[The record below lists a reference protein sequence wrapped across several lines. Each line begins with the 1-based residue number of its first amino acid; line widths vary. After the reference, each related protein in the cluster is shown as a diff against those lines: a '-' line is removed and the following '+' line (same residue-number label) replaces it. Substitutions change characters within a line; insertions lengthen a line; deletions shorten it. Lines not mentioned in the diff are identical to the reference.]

1 MENIHQEVG
10 PRPRVRISSV
20 DGDLRVT
27 GRAGT
32 RLEAQAGSRGGLIVQ
47 SRGDVVEVTSRT
59 GCLVFLPE
67 DSQLEIG
74 RVSGDVRLA
83 DLAGRISVDRVGGDL
98 ALRKVGPTQVG
109 DVAGGLVARR
119 LAGELSVRHGGGD
132 ALLEHVRGPVDISDL
147 AGDLRASQVEAAMKI
162 RLFGDAWLEWMP
174 PAESDSQVEA
184 SGDMVCRFLASAS
197 ARIAARAGGDL
208 SLLGDTS
215 AAAGSATL
223 GTGAATVNLSAGG
236 DLLVT
241 RGGTEFTSDLAEEI
255 SAQVDVTLA
264 DVEAG
269 LEGKDLSSL
278 GLDSKDLRD
287 RVRHALTGALR
298 RARRGS
304 KSADPASG
312 GGAAESGDQER
323 LAILRMLEEGKINV
337 DQAEGLL
344 RALEEGG

>member
-1 MENIHQEVG
+1 MENVHQEVG

-74 RVSGDVRLA
+74 RVNGDVRLA
-83 DLAGRISVDRVGGDL
+83 DLSGRISVERVGGDL
-98 ALRKVGPTQVG
+98 VLRKVGTTQVG
-109 DVAGGLVARR
+109 EVAGGLVARR
-119 LAGELSVRHGGGD
+119 LTGDLLLRRGGGD
-132 ALLEHVRGPVDISDL
+132 ALLEHVRGPVTIEDL
-147 AGDLRASQVEAAMKI
+147 GGDLRASQVEAAIKV
-162 RLFGDAWLEWMP
+162 RLAGDAWLEWMP
-174 PAESDSQVEA
+174 PAGSDSRVEA

-197 ARIAARAGGDL
+197 ARISARAGGDL
-208 SLLGDTS
+208 SLLGDTA

-223 GTGAATVNLSAGG
+223 GSGAASVDLSTGG

-241 RGGTEFTSDLAEEI
+241 RAGAEFTSDLAEEI

-269 LEGKDLSSL
+269 LEGMDLSSL

-287 RVRHALTGALR
+287 KVHHALTGALR
-298 RARRGS
+298 QARRGS
-304 KSADPASG
+304 KSPDP
-312 GGAAESGDQER
+312 GAAASGDQER
-323 LAILRMLEEGKINV
+323 LAILRMLEAGKINV

-344 RALEEGG
+344 RALEETG